1 MPVPKQIPLQ
11 RDAFPLKHYRSEI
24 TKRLNKIASLE
35 AEIELLNEAIVKSY
49 GERFQ
54 NALKMANKE
63 HGKVTMEVDGV
74 RMSYEV
80 RRSVS
85 WDQEALQKLRAA
97 MLPSD
102 AKVLISERLAVR
114 ESEMKNCIDQRI
126 HKLVDLARTV
136 KFQTPKIEFYPD
148 ENA

>member
-35 AEIELLNEAIVKSY
+35 AEIELLNEAIVKAY

-74 RMSYEV
+74 RVSYEV

-114 ESEMKNCIDQRI
+114 EGEMKNCIDQRI

-148 ENA
+148 END

>member
-35 AEIELLNEAIVKSY
+35 AEIELLNEAIVKAY

-74 RMSYEV
+74 RVSYEV

-126 HKLVDLARTV
+126 HKLVDMARTV

>member
-1 MPVPKQIPLQ
+1 
-11 RDAFPLKHYRSEI
+11 
-24 TKRLNKIASLE
+24 
-35 AEIELLNEAIVKSY
+35 
-49 GERFQ
+49 
-54 NALKMANKE
+54 MANKE

-74 RMSYEV
+74 RVSYEV

-114 ESEMKNCIDQRI
+114 EGEMKNCIDQRI

>member
-35 AEIELLNEAIVKSY
+35 AEIELLNEAIVKAY

-74 RMSYEV
+74 RVSYEV

-85 WDQEALQKLRAA
+85 
-97 MLPSD
+97 
-102 AKVLISERLAVR
+102 
-114 ESEMKNCIDQRI
+114 
-126 HKLVDLARTV
+126 
-136 KFQTPKIEFYPD
+136 
-148 ENA
+148 

>member
-35 AEIELLNEAIVKSY
+35 AEIELLNEAIVKAY

-74 RMSYEV
+74 RVSYEV